1 MASLS
6 SILNSVKG
14 KNSLSGLFSSANQK
28 TSSILN
34 SVKPGAP
41 SVTAKP
47 VTPTTTRTSS
57 VIPVTVAAPEPLA
70 PKPVITYTPA
80 KPQVKTPAPAPVST
94 PVAPISSSTPNI
106 PVAPVAPANTNN
118 NSSSSTSYSDRSEKK
133 AKPTVPSVNQEA
145 VTSAEKAY
153 KALMTP
159 SSDELAT
166 QKDLDSLIESTK
178 KGYLNT
184 ENKVIPMQFITG
196 QLSAMEKRASA
207 LAEPLESKLA
217 RLQASRTSSLEASK
231 FALERA
237 DKALQ
242 TETDLSKPQTVG
254 GNIVKLNPTTGQYD
268 TMYKGSTSQPA
279 SVQEYEY
286 AKAAGYNGSFNDYQ
300 NEDAN
305 RKAIALGAG
314 GLTTS
319 QQNAAFKLSDDYR
332 AESKDFFAQKS
343 AYNRI
348 LSSAQDP
355 SAAGDLAL
363 IFNYMKVLDPGS
375 TVREGEFATAQ
386 NSGSIGERITAQYNK
401 VMSGERL
408 APEQRA
414 DFVDRATKLFTGAQQ
429 GQKQIDDTYRNRAA
443 QYGVPVDLILSDTSA
458 NNAPKTL
465 DQYYKQNP
473 ADQPKVDQLIM
484 ENPDLSDDDILQI
497 LTGKSFNSAGNASAS
512 NRPQRNNNPLN
523 IKASNT
529 TRAYEGVSGT
539 DPSPASDGG
548 QFLTFNS
555 PEAGFNAAK
564 TLISST
570 IYSGLDID
578 SALRKWSGGGYGSE
592 IVPELK
598 GRQMATLTQAELDK
612 LINKMAQREGYY
624 A

>member
-1 MASLS
+1 
-6 SILNSVKG
+6 
-14 KNSLSGLFSSANQK
+14 
-28 TSSILN
+28 
-34 SVKPGAP
+34 
-41 SVTAKP
+41 
-47 VTPTTTRTSS
+47 
-57 VIPVTVAAPEPLA
+57 
-70 PKPVITYTPA
+70 
-80 KPQVKTPAPAPVST
+80 
-94 PVAPISSSTPNI
+94 
-106 PVAPVAPANTNN
+106 
-118 NSSSSTSYSDRSEKK
+118 
-133 AKPTVPSVNQEA
+133 
-145 VTSAEKAY
+145 
-153 KALMTP
+153 
-159 SSDELAT
+159 
-166 QKDLDSLIESTK
+166 
-178 KGYLNT
+178 
-184 ENKVIPMQFITG
+184 
-196 QLSAMEKRASA
+196 
-207 LAEPLESKLA
+207 
-217 RLQASRTSSLEASK
+217 
-231 FALERA
+231 
-237 DKALQ
+237 
-242 TETDLSKPQTVG
+242 LSKPQTVG

-612 LINKMAQREGYY
+612 LSGTYSPLISTSYFMDKIDEEYAIRLLSSLSLINLALVLPRTPHLLTSEYSPVVSKDNSATNLLMYLWSKRINPAGLTSTQLSQAFQHIYY
-624 A
+624 TLRDSRGI